1 MSKLVE
7 EWRDIAGY
15 EGLYQVSDWG
25 NILSIRKNEKMKP
38 NLGKNGYLKTTLTKD
53 KEKEYI
59 LVHRLVAEAFI
70 PNPENKPCVDHI
82 NGVRTDNRAENLRWC
97 THKENNNFELSRKHQ
112 RESKIG
118 EKNPMHGKKPWNYG
132 VSMPYEVKEKI
143 KQSRQGLIFPSRRK
157 AVIQITNGTI
167 VEWES
172 ASEVEK
178 ANLGYSQGH
187 ISSCCNGNYNKKGN
201 HSYKGSEWFFKID
214 YEKMIN
220 DKK

>member
-25 NILSIRKNEKMKP
+25 NIMSVRKNEKMKP
-38 NLGKNGYLKTTLTKD
+38 SLGKNGYLKTVLTKD
-53 KEKEYI
+53 KERKYALI
-59 LVHRLVAEAFI
+59 HRLIAETFVA
-70 PNPENKPCVDHI
+70 NPENKSCVDHI
-82 NGVRTDNRAENLRWC
+82 NGVRTDNRAENLRWV
-97 THKENNNFELSRKHQ
+97 THKENNSFELARKHQ

-118 EKNPMHGKKPWNYG
+118 EKNPMYGKKPWNYG
-132 VSMPYEVKEKI
+132 ISPSDEVKEKL
-143 KQSRQGLIFPSRRK
+143 RLARLGMIFPSRRK
-157 AVIQITNGTI
+157 AVIQITNGVI

-172 ASEVEK
+172 ATEVEK

-201 HSYKGSEWFFKID
+201 HRYKGSDWYFKTD
-214 YEKMIN
+214 YENMLRN
-220 DKK
+220 NS